1 MSSIGGWGSVVVDVV
16 VGRGAV
22 IVGGHGLVVVGWGI
36 VVVIAV
42 GERGVVVSVLLG
54 GRRSS

>member
-1 MSSIGGWGSVVVDVV
+1 VSSIGGWGSVVVDVV

-42 GERGVVVSVLLG
+42 GERGVVVSVVV
-54 GRRSS
+54 GRRAFS